1 MAGTEE
7 NCVRGL
13 EVALLQCR
21 LRDEH
26 RPAFRRVPLS
36 GCNWTSDTGGKGMMG
51 RERHEDGSLRV
62 PDDSIERTLLLPAPL
77 HRREGFLDPIPLAR
91 LRT

>member
-1 MAGTEE
+1 
-7 NCVRGL
+7 
-13 EVALLQCR
+13 
-21 LRDEH
+21 
-26 RPAFRRVPLS
+26 
-36 GCNWTSDTGGKGMMG
+36 MMG